1 MLDITPNNLFWYI
14 LCATSASFPIILIKK
29 YIETDSW
36 ILLFYS
42 MCASA
47 IMVFS
52 YVKILKNNNIS
63 ILYPFLKVF
72 SVFIVVFF
80 GFYFN
85 GETLS
90 VHNVLGIILGCI
102 SIYLLNHN

>member
-1 MLDITPNNLFWYI
+1 MR
-14 LCATSASFPIILIKK
+14 KG
-29 YIETDSW
+29 
-36 ILLFYS
+36 
-42 MCASA
+42 
-47 IMVFS
+47 V
-52 YVKILKNNNIS
+52 
-63 ILYPFLKVF
+63 KVF